1 VHCDRMKLLFSLC
14 YLIGL
19 VASMPQ
25 IDNSVQTDAPW
36 CALEHER
43 IKEFNEEA
51 SPMACQF
58 PFIYKGVTYNECTT
72 VEEDKPWCST
82 ETNPTTNEHVGEGG
96 HWGYCFQENCPKEV
110 KIEVTKASGSEG
122 SPDVCNFKSC
132 NGEQYSFKNEY
143 GNDTLTMGQCQSEL
157 GPESGL
163 FCFVNED
170 SVCEKVESSK
180 GGQFISYEACKDAPP
195 SFTRRNW
202 FTDWISNAFKDT
214 VNFFGNLFAGSS
226 GIAFPERR
234 AIYIQ
239 NLKNEDKTTTTFKD
253 RLENLGNPK

>member
-132 NGEQYSFKNEY
+132 NGEQYSFENEY
-143 GNDTLTMGQCQSEL
+143 GNDTLTMGQCQMEL
-157 GPESGL
+157 GPGSGL

-170 SVCEKVESSK
+170 SVCEKKESSK
-180 GGQFISYEACKDAPP
+180 QGKFISFEACKDAPP
-195 SFTRRNW
+195 SFTRRNF
-202 FTDWISNAFKDT
+202 FTWISNAFKDT
-214 VNFFGNLFAGSS
+214 VNFFANLFGAETVY
-226 GIAFPERR
+226 PER
-234 AIYIQ
+234 YIERGPANAQ
-239 NLKNEDKTTTTFKD
+239 EAETTTINPFKR
-253 RLENLGNPK
+253 RLNNLVSS